1 MKIALFGKSVN
12 NYNIEPIRLLVSII
26 EKKGWALIVYE
37 EFYRLLRD
45 KNVFSKIVQIF
56 NSPLIT
62 GQTVDLFFSLGG
74 DGTILNALPYVLGTP
89 IPIVG
94 VNTGRLGFLAGI
106 SIDEIE
112 SAIENIE
119 AKKYQLEK
127 RSIITLETSEGLFGN
142 LNFALNEF
150 TIHKSDSSSMI
161 TIHTFLN
168 GEFLN
173 SYWADGLI
181 VSTPTGSTA
190 YSLSCGGPI
199 AMPDSEN
206 FIITP
211 ISPHNLNVRPLII
224 SDKDILTMKVEGRNR
239 HYMVSL
245 DSRSTQIDATVEMT
259 VKKASNTINLL
270 RLHNKS
276 FTESL
281 RNKLMWGIDKRN

>member
-12 NYNIEPIRLLVSII
+12 NYNLEPIKLLVSII
-26 EKKGWALIVYE
+26 EKKGWELIVYE

-56 NSPLIT
+56 NSPLST
-62 GQTVDLFFSLGG
+62 NQTADLFFSLGG

-89 IPIVG
+89 IPVVG
-94 VNTGRLGFLAGI
+94 VNTGRLGFLASIG
-106 SIDEIE
+106 IDEIE
-112 SAIENIE
+112 AAIEKIE
-119 AKKYQLEK
+119 AKHYQIEK
-127 RSIITLETSEGLFGN
+127 RSIITLETTEGLFGN

-161 TIHTFLN
+161 TIHAFLN
-168 GEFLN
+168 PEFLN

-206 FIITP
+206 FIISP

-224 SDKDILTMKVEGRNR
+224 SDKDILTLRVEGRNR
-239 HYMVSL
+239 HYLVSL

-270 RLHNKS
+270 RLQNKS

>member
-12 NYNIEPIRLLVSII
+12 NYNLEPIKLLVSII
-26 EKKGWALIVYE
+26 EKKGWELIVYE

-56 NSPLIT
+56 NSPLST
-62 GQTVDLFFSLGG
+62 NQTADLFFSLGG

-89 IPIVG
+89 IPVVG
-94 VNTGRLGFLAGI
+94 VNTGRLGFLASIG
-106 SIDEIE
+106 IDEIE
-112 SAIENIE
+112 SAIEKIE
-119 AKKYQLEK
+119 AKNYQIEK
-127 RSIITLETSEGLFGN
+127 RSIITLETTEGLFGN

-206 FIITP
+206 FIISP

-224 SDKDILTMKVEGRNR
+224 SDKDILTLRVEGRNS
-239 HYMVSL
+239 HYLVSL

-270 RLHNKS
+270 RLQNKS

>member
-12 NYNIEPIRLLVSII
+12 NYNLEPIKLLVSII
-26 EKKGWALIVYE
+26 EKKGWELIVYE

-56 NSPLIT
+56 NSPLST
-62 GQTVDLFFSLGG
+62 NQTADLFFSLGG

-89 IPIVG
+89 IPVVG
-94 VNTGRLGFLAGI
+94 VNTGRLGFLASIG
-106 SIDEIE
+106 IDEIE
-112 SAIENIE
+112 AAIEKIE
-119 AKKYQLEK
+119 AKQYQIEK
-127 RSIITLETSEGLFGN
+127 RSIITLETTEGLFGN

-206 FIITP
+206 FIISP

-224 SDKDILTMKVEGRNR
+224 SDKDILTLRVEGRNR
-239 HYMVSL
+239 HYLVSL

-270 RLHNKS
+270 RLQNKS

>member
-1 MKIALFGKSVN
+1 
-12 NYNIEPIRLLVSII
+12 
-26 EKKGWALIVYE
+26 
-37 EFYRLLRD
+37 
-45 KNVFSKIVQIF
+45 
-56 NSPLIT
+56 PLST
-62 GQTVDLFFSLGG
+62 NQTADLFFSLGG

-89 IPIVG
+89 IPVVG
-94 VNTGRLGFLAGI
+94 VNTGRLGFLASIG
-106 SIDEIE
+106 IDEIE
-112 SAIENIE
+112 AAIEKIE
-119 AKKYQLEK
+119 AKHYQIEK
-127 RSIITLETSEGLFGN
+127 RSIITLETTEGLFGN

-206 FIITP
+206 FIISP

-224 SDKDILTMKVEGRNR
+224 SDKDILTLRVEGRNR
-239 HYMVSL
+239 HYLVSL

-270 RLHNKS
+270 RLQNKS

>member
-12 NYNIEPIRLLVSII
+12 NYNLEPIKLLVSII
-26 EKKGWALIVYE
+26 EKKGWELLVYE

-56 NSPLIT
+56 NAPLT
-62 GQTVDLFFSLGG
+62 SLNSADLFFSLGG
-74 DGTILNALPYVLGTP
+74 DGTILNALPYLLGSQ

-112 SAIENIE
+112 AAIEKIE
-119 AKKYQLEK
+119 AKNYQLEK
-127 RSIITLETSEGLFGN
+127 RSIITLETNEGLFGN

-224 SDKDILTMKVEGRNR
+224 SDKDILTLKVEGRNR
-239 HYMVSL
+239 HYLVSL

-259 VKKASNTINLL
+259 VKKANGTINLM
-270 RLHNKS
+270 RLQNKS

>member
-12 NYNIEPIRLLVSII
+12 NYNLEPIKLLVSII
-26 EKKGWALIVYE
+26 EKKGWELIVYE

-56 NSPLIT
+56 NSPLST
-62 GQTVDLFFSLGG
+62 NQTADLFFSLGG

-89 IPIVG
+89 IPVVG
-94 VNTGRLGFLAGI
+94 VNTGRLGFLASIG
-106 SIDEIE
+106 IDEIE
-112 SAIENIE
+112 AAIEKIE
-119 AKKYQLEK
+119 AKNYQIEK
-127 RSIITLETSEGLFGN
+127 RSIITLETTEGLFGN

-206 FIITP
+206 FIISP

-224 SDKDILTMKVEGRNR
+224 SDKDILTLRVEGRNR
-239 HYMVSL
+239 HYLVSL

-270 RLHNKS
+270 RLQNKS

>member
-12 NYNIEPIRLLVSII
+12 NYNLEPIKLLVSII
-26 EKKGWALIVYE
+26 EKKGWELIVYE

-56 NSPLIT
+56 NSPLST
-62 GQTVDLFFSLGG
+62 NQTADLFFSLGG

-89 IPIVG
+89 IPVVG
-94 VNTGRLGFLAGI
+94 VNTGRLGFLASIG
-106 SIDEIE
+106 IDEIE
-112 SAIENIE
+112 SAIEKIE
-119 AKKYQLEK
+119 AKNYQIEK
-127 RSIITLETSEGLFGN
+127 RSIITLETTEGLFGN

-206 FIITP
+206 FIISP

-224 SDKDILTMKVEGRNR
+224 SDKDILTLRDEGRNR
-239 HYMVSL
+239 HYLVSL
-245 DSRSTQIDATVEMT
+245 DSRSTRIDATVEMT

-270 RLHNKS
+270 RLQNKS

>member
-12 NYNIEPIRLLVSII
+12 NYNLEPIKLLVSII
-26 EKKGWALIVYE
+26 EKKGWELIVYE

-56 NSPLIT
+56 NSPLST
-62 GQTVDLFFSLGG
+62 NQTADLFFSLGG

-89 IPIVG
+89 IPVVG
-94 VNTGRLGFLAGI
+94 VNTGRLGFLASIG
-106 SIDEIE
+106 IDEIE
-112 SAIENIE
+112 AAIENIE
-119 AKKYQLEK
+119 AKHYQIEK
-127 RSIITLETSEGLFGN
+127 RSIITLETTEGLFGN

-206 FIITP
+206 FIISP

-224 SDKDILTMKVEGRNR
+224 SDKDILTLRVEGRNR
-239 HYMVSL
+239 HYLVSL

-270 RLHNKS
+270 RLQNKS

>member
-12 NYNIEPIRLLVSII
+12 NYNLEPIKLLVSII
-26 EKKGWALIVYE
+26 EKKGWELIVYE

-56 NSPLIT
+56 NSPLST
-62 GQTVDLFFSLGG
+62 NQTADLFFSLGG

-89 IPIVG
+89 IPVVG
-94 VNTGRLGFLAGI
+94 VNTGRLGFLASIG
-106 SIDEIE
+106 IDEIE
-112 SAIENIE
+112 AAIEKIE
-119 AKKYQLEK
+119 AKHYQIEK
-127 RSIITLETSEGLFGN
+127 RSIITLETTEGLFGN

-206 FIITP
+206 FIISP

-224 SDKDILTMKVEGRNR
+224 SDKDILTLRVEGRNR
-239 HYMVSL
+239 HYLVSL

-270 RLHNKS
+270 RLQNKS

>member
-12 NYNIEPIRLLVSII
+12 NYNLEPIKLLVSII
-26 EKKGWALIVYE
+26 EKKGWELIVYE

-56 NSPLIT
+56 NSPLST
-62 GQTVDLFFSLGG
+62 NQSADLFFSLGG

-89 IPIVG
+89 IPVVG
-94 VNTGRLGFLAGI
+94 VNTGRLGFLASIG
-106 SIDEIE
+106 IDEIE
-112 SAIENIE
+112 AAIEKIE
-119 AKKYQLEK
+119 AKHYQIEK
-127 RSIITLETSEGLFGN
+127 RSIITLETTEGLFGN

-206 FIITP
+206 FIISP

-224 SDKDILTMKVEGRNR
+224 SDKDILTLRVEGRNR
-239 HYMVSL
+239 HYLVSL

-270 RLHNKS
+270 RLQNKS

>member
-12 NYNIEPIRLLVSII
+12 NYNLEPIKLLVSII
-26 EKKGWALIVYE
+26 EKKGWELIVYE

-56 NSPLIT
+56 NSPLST
-62 GQTVDLFFSLGG
+62 NQTADLFFSLGG

-89 IPIVG
+89 IPVVG
-94 VNTGRLGFLAGI
+94 VNTGRLGFLASIG
-106 SIDEIE
+106 IDEIE
-112 SAIENIE
+112 SAIEKIE
-119 AKKYQLEK
+119 AKNYQIEK
-127 RSIITLETSEGLFGN
+127 RSIITLETTEGLFGN

-206 FIITP
+206 FIISP

-224 SDKDILTMKVEGRNR
+224 SDKDILTLRVEGRNR
-239 HYMVSL
+239 HYLVSL

-270 RLHNKS
+270 RLQNKS

>member
-12 NYNIEPIRLLVSII
+12 NYNLEPIKLLVSII
-26 EKKGWALIVYE
+26 EKKEWELIVYE

-56 NSPLIT
+56 NSPLST
-62 GQTVDLFFSLGG
+62 NQTADLFFSLGG

-89 IPIVG
+89 IPVVG
-94 VNTGRLGFLAGI
+94 VNTGRLGFLASIG
-106 SIDEIE
+106 IDEIE
-112 SAIENIE
+112 SAIEKIE
-119 AKKYQLEK
+119 AKNYQIEK
-127 RSIITLETSEGLFGN
+127 RSIITLETTEGLFGN

-206 FIITP
+206 FIISP

-224 SDKDILTMKVEGRNR
+224 SDKDILTLRVEGRNR
-239 HYMVSL
+239 HYLVSL

-270 RLHNKS
+270 RLQNKS